1 MENFFLM
8 DLASYY
14 EKQDPTTREC
24 LFALKAIILTIDAN
38 IVHKRKY
45 QIPFFSYKD
54 FNLGFLWVYRK
65 KILVGFVVDRKTF
78 AQCTAGRTKDY
89 VTTME
94 INPTEDIPIIE
105 IQHKFKEQIR
115 KYDLS

>member
-1 MENFFLM
+1 MEKFFLM

-14 EKQDPTTREC
+14 EKQDATTREC

-54 FNLGFLWVYRK
+54 FNLGFLWVCRK

-78 AQCTAGRTKDY
+78 SQCTAGRTKDY

-94 INPTEDIPIIE
+94 INPKEDIPIIE
-105 IQHKFKEQIR
+105 IQRKFKEQIR